1 MTDTIIKGV
10 WGNCSLFS
18 LLRTG
23 PAVLF
28 EDNMRRV
35 SSGTLFIAVET

>member
-18 LLRTG
+18 LLRNG

-28 EDNMRRV
+28 KDDMRRV
-35 SSGTLFIAVET
+35 SAGTLLIAVET